1 MTRNRSRDREV
12 HTIGEVA
19 ANCKTRYRRQRKW
32 CRIPVYQYD
41 RQNASPS
48 RLRFYQYQYWYFIS
62 WLVWFDRYDCEPVFS
77 VSEDLCTVIN
87 FWRGLHRCRC
97 LVSFSLV
104 LVDAM
109 GSLCFRYPKRNWLW
123 PFTEI
128 IISLSMS
135 TTRGVPGSLRD
146 IELQR
151 IWWRSKARW
160 FLEFFLIGA
169 NDAIESANWVKTS
182 RSLSSARYTVAYVHE
197 LFRST
202 KFNRII
208 KIWHCAVPYTSS
220 RLDMLRS
227 LDADKIVLRDVLG
240 INSRNVRP
248 WQLYKA
254 GQRIEDQECLQLR
267 DGLVI
272 VHRGTIDIDDNEGVA
287 SPVHESTSDHCLHLT
302 EYLLAMNKV

>member
-1 MTRNRSRDREV
+1 MYRYKFLLRS
-12 HTIGEVA
+12 
-19 ANCKTRYRRQRKW
+19 
-32 CRIPVYQYD
+32 
-41 RQNASPS
+41 SPLQMS
-48 RLRFYQYQYWYFIS
+48 
-62 WLVWFDRYDCEPVFS
+62 CEFFSGACGCDGFS
-77 VSEDLCTVIN
+77 V
-87 FWRGLHRCRC
+87 
-97 LVSFSLV
+97 
-104 LVDAM
+104 
-109 GSLCFRYPKRNWLW
+109 FRYPKRNWLW
-123 PFTEI
+123 SFTEI

-160 FLEFFLIGA
+160 FLEFFSIGA